1 MKKITF
7 CLVLIGVIFTSCLT
21 TGEKSTEPLVYSEVV
36 DLKNLSKDALY
47 TKANMWFVDAFK
59 NAGSVI
65 QFSDKEAGIIKGK
78 YISPGIGSDFGYRV
92 DVGSTITVE
101 VRDNRYKIS
110 FADPD
115 AYTINPSTGGRGMTY
130 KSVPVALV
138 DKITIDWKSLAS
150 NFKSYIASTDSW

>member
-7 CLVLIGVIFTSCLT
+7 CLVFIGIIFSACLS
-21 TGEKSTEPLVYSEVV
+21 TGATAAEPIAYSEIV
-36 DLKNLSKDALY
+36 DVKNLSKDALY
-47 TKANMWFVDAFK
+47 TKANMWFVDTFK

-78 YISPGIGSDFGYRV
+78 YISSGIGSDFGYRV

-101 VRDNRYKIS
+101 MRDNRYRIS
-110 FADPD
+110 FTDPD
-115 AYTINPSTGGRGMTY
+115 AYTINPNTGGRGMTY

-138 DKITIDWKSLAS
+138 DKIT
-150 NFKSYIASTDSW
+150 TD